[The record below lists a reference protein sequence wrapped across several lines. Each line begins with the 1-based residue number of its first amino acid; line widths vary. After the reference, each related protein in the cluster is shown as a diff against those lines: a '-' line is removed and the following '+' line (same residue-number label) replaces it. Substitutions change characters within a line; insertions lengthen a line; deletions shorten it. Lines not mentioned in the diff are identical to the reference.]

1 MKRIELTDLEL
12 KMLKLELEEGFST
25 LSASEDEIKAMVSVI
40 QKADDLMSELDAYDE
55 LGDSL
60 LEWFYEKYN
69 KQK

>member
-55 LGDSL
+55 LGDRL
-60 LEWFYEKYN
+60 LEWFNEKYN